1 MARRRNSKNDTTKY
15 VIIGVAALV
24 VIFLLMNVAPT
35 GKFTDFAPGEGMLL
49 QDKYGDFSCY
59 TFESGLEESCAV
71 KVDELA
77 MPGEHEEPR
86 KGMPEEHEGPRE
98 EMPEGMTGD
107 PCSCF
112 PEEMP
117 EEMPEGMPEGMP
129 GEHEEPREEIPMEGE
144 EGPVEFEEPE
154 PDSVEL
160 Y

>member
-35 GKFTDFAPGEGMLL
+35 GKFTDFAPGEGMLIQEEDGGFL
-49 QDKYGDFSCY
+49 CY
-59 TFESGLEESCAV
+59 TFESRLEESCAV

-77 MPGEHEEPR
+77 MPE
-86 KGMPEEHEGPRE
+86 
-98 EMPEGMTGD
+98 D

-117 EEMPEGMPEGMP
+117 EGMP
-129 GEHEEPREEIPMEGE
+129 GEREEPREEMPMEGE
-144 EGPVEFEEPE
+144 EGLV
-154 PDSVEL
+154 PDSVGL

>member
-77 MPGEHEEPR
+77 MQE
-86 KGMPEEHEGPRE
+86 
-98 EMPEGMTGD
+98 D